1 MTKAIRIS
9 ACMIGLLTLIG
20 VADCARDPVRQSP
33 CEGTL
38 LPIHT
43 PIYTPI
49 HTPIQTPISDPD
61 AKAGTP
67 P

>member
-1 MTKAIRIS
+1 MTKAIRMS

-38 LPIHT
+38 S

-49 HTPIQTPISDPD
+49 QTPIQTPISDPD